1 MGRLLLTDSL
11 LDRLKNHCNKNFH
24 NVAIF
29 LFPRTWTT
37 CPQVLL
43 QSHAGRC
50 SMRHLCQ
57 LPHPFRSRSLF
68 VQSLM
73 NCPNCGFPVDGRNLP
88 RTCPK
93 CDEDLIRAKAR
104 RPLQVDLAHSGE
116 TVETALRK
124 LEAAVSECLW
134 HGHASLKVIH
144 GYGSTGGASRI
155 RPHILHALQ
164 KHAERHGGRVA
175 PDGQNPGAHVLWL
188 R

>member
-1 MGRLLLTDSL
+1 
-11 LDRLKNHCNKNFH
+11 
-24 NVAIF
+24 
-29 LFPRTWTT
+29 
-37 CPQVLL
+37 
-43 QSHAGRC
+43 
-50 SMRHLCQ
+50 
-57 LPHPFRSRSLF
+57 
-68 VQSLM
+68 M

-104 RPLQVDLAHSGE
+104 RPLQVDLAHAGE

-134 HGHASLKVIH
+134 HGHTSLKVIH
-144 GYGSTGGASRI
+144 GYGSTGGVSRI
-155 RPHILHALQ
+155 RPHVLHALQ
-164 KHAERHGGRVA
+164 KYAERHGGKVA

>member
-1 MGRLLLTDSL
+1 MGFAEV
-11 LDRLKNHCNKNFH
+11 NFH
-24 NVAIF
+24 TGKSPCIPSF
-29 LFPRTWTT
+29 SSP
-37 CPQVLL
+37 
-43 QSHAGRC
+43 
-50 SMRHLCQ
+50 
-57 LPHPFRSRSLF
+57 
-68 VQSLM
+68 M

-104 RPLQVDLAHSGE
+104 RPLQVDLAHAGE

-134 HGHASLKVIH
+134 HGHGSLKVIH

-155 RPHILHALQ
+155 RPHVLHALQ
-164 KHAERHGGRVA
+164 KYAERHGGKVT